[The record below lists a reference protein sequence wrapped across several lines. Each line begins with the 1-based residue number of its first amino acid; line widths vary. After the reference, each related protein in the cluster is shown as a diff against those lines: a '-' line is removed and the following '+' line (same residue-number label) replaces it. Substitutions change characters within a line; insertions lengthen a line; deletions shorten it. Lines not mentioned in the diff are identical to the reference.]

1 MPKIKFDQIYE
12 TLKENI
18 VNNRYPGN
26 MLPREVELAEEFQC
40 SRNTIHRAISCLNNE
55 GYVQSIKGRGTIILQ
70 KLPHQEERFYID
82 LRSSGSIPS
91 ITQYHKAEV
100 TTSVMAFREMT
111 ASEEQSRLTGFDPG
125 TEFYYL
131 QRLRYLDNRPLLLD
145 INYFRKDVVEGLN
158 VNIAQHSIYDYIKNT
173 LNKKILA
180 ARRIVRIKKADEK
193 DRDYLELRDFDCVGV
208 IYNYVYTD
216 DGTLFEYTESHFV
229 PDNFGF
235 SEFVQY

>member
-1 MPKIKFDQIYE
+1 MW
-12 TLKENI
+12 
-18 VNNRYPGN
+18 
-26 MLPREVELAEEFQC
+26 
-40 SRNTIHRAISCLNNE
+40 
-55 GYVQSIKGRGTIILQ
+55 
-70 KLPHQEERFYID
+70 
-82 LRSSGSIPS
+82 
-91 ITQYHKAEV
+91 
-100 TTSVMAFREMT
+100 
-111 ASEEQSRLTGFDPG
+111 
-125 TEFYYL
+125 
-131 QRLRYLDNRPLLLD
+131 
-145 INYFRKDVVEGLN
+145 LN